1 MRSIRLWMWCRRFF
15 EKVQRVRAVSIHV
28 LPSEDHARW
37 HFLEENATLRLCFC
51 KVSHRRCRPTGD
63 ETDLVRA
70 VSIHVLPSE
79 DHARWHFLEENATLR
94 LCFCK
99 VSHRRCRP
107 TGDETGVVAVVEFCC
122 VIGTEVVHG
131 FGAREPVVKS
141 DPEPLS
147 TPDCATGCVLAPEH
161 ACQISFNGVP
171 RRGRRRMSDGS
182 FACALRRSGC
192 T

>member
-1 MRSIRLWMWCRRFF
+1 MAGLLQPIAIHAVTHSAAPATPDFVIASIPLIGCRFRTTW
-15 EKVQRVRAVSIHV
+15 K
-28 LPSEDHARW
+28 LCNCW
-37 HFLEENATLRLCFC
+37 LECN
-51 KVSHRRCRPTGD
+51 
-63 ETDLVRA
+63 
-70 VSIHVLPSE
+70 
-79 DHARWHFLEENATLR
+79 
-94 LCFCK
+94 K

-122 VIGTEVVHG
+122 VIGTEVVHC